1 MASKRYYELDLLR
14 FVAAFLVL
22 LFHYTFR
29 GAAGGDHVSD
39 LSYPLFAPATQYGY
53 LGVDLFFLI
62 SGFVI
67 LMSASSGSKRQFAIS
82 RFVRLYPAYWV
93 CCTATWLVLLMAEH
107 RRYVPTVPQYLV
119 NMTMLNGFIGIPSV
133 DSVYWSLAV
142 EMKFYL
148 LVFLVLLFRQIGRAK
163 HLLGVWL
170 AAWIVSTLWP
180 IRVVSWFLIP
190 EFAPYFIAGS
200 MFFLISREGLDF
212 YKLFVVVV
220 SYFAVAIQ
228 AASQLPELSARYHT
242 HYSPWVVCG
251 AQALFFVVFFL
262 IATGRTSKLASQKL
276 VTLGALTYPLY
287 LLHQNIGFSIFNWGL
302 RYINVHVLLW
312 SVVALMLVCA
322 WLVNQVEKGW
332 SKPLKDLL
340 LRLTAPLV
348 RAPSAG

>member
-14 FVAAFLVL
+14 FVAAFSVL

-29 GAAGGDHVSD
+29 GTAALDHASD
-39 LSYPLFAPATQYGY
+39 LSYPWLAPVTKYGY

-67 LMSASSGSKRQFAIS
+67 LMSASSGSKRQFAVS

-93 CCTATWLVLLMAEH
+93 CCTATFLVLLMAEH
-107 RRYVPTVPQYLV
+107 RRYVPTVPEYAV
-119 NMTMLNGFIGIPSV
+119 NMTMLNQFIGIPSV

-148 LVFLVLLFRQIGRAK
+148 LVFLVLLFKQIGRAK
-163 HLLGVWL
+163 HLLGAWL
-170 AAWIVSTLWP
+170 GAWIISTLWP
-180 IRVVSWFLIP
+180 IKFVSWFLIP
-190 EFAPYFIAGS
+190 EFAPYFIAGA
-200 MFFLISREGLDF
+200 MFFLIAREGLDF
-212 YKLFVVVV
+212 YKGFVVVV
-220 SYFAVAIQ
+220 CYGAVAIQ
-228 AASQLPELSARYHT
+228 AAAGLPELSGRYHT
-242 HYSPWVVCG
+242 HYSAWVVCG
-251 AQALFFVVFFL
+251 AQAVFFTAFFL
-262 IATGRTSKLASQKL
+262 IATGRTAGLASGKL

-287 LLHQNIGFSIFNWGL
+287 LLHQNIGFSLFNWGA
-302 RYINVHVLLW
+302 RHVNVHLLLW
-312 SVVALMLVCA
+312 SVVALMLFCA

-340 LRLTAPLV
+340 LRLTAPRV